1 MLVSEKIK
9 EAIKKEIKSQ
19 ENLLK
24 ILELQEKNYD
34 KDYGQDKQD
43 IKNSIAYYNRIL
55 NEK

>member
-9 EAIKKEIKSQ
+9 EVIKKEIKSQ